1 MINLTSQKK
10 FLGVLVA
17 FSLSFVS
24 SSGMA
29 QRGLPPEPSAPQ
41 TTTSSVADLL
51 GGLEARLAVAPED
64 RDGWVLLA
72 KSYHYLAR
80 YEEAKLAFMR
90 ARELGSGERGSD
102 NRRRSRFRAGSAG
115 EARRGSVFRR
125 SRSRRRRLRPEPRVA
140 RHHRGPHRSLFV
152 LRSVQF

>member
-10 FLGVLVA
+10 FLGVLVS

-90 ARELGSGERGSD
+90 ARELGYEGQALTPPNQSGAGKVLPKRGGMIHDYIGNAYSD
-102 NRRRSRFRAGSAG
+102 SESND
-115 EARRGSVFRR
+115 
-125 SRSRRRRLRPEPRVA
+125 
-140 RHHRGPHRSLFV
+140 
-152 LRSVQF
+152 